1 MLLQKETLD
10 DFCKKVYLTLY
21 FIFRYHTFY
30 IWISGWHNLWRS
42 RDREEMGSEWGN
54 ERENDEIAKSIYN
67 ICRENLDI
75 LRKYIWI
82 KTDPEEAL
90 QLVSACCIS
99 YFSLSVFLYFIL
111 TFMIC
116 CKNWGKF
123 KLHIFPGNSVES
135 CCRKAIFLKSI
146 YSTWVLLI
154 ILTITAGRPWIA
166 QITFGPSGPSVAE
179 AGNRGD
185 LVKALHIYPPFTF

>member
-1 MLLQKETLD
+1 MYVASWGKMSLLKETLD

-21 FIFRYHTFY
+21 FIFWYHTFY
-30 IWISGWHNLWRS
+30 TSEFQAGTTCGDPEIARKWGVN
-42 RDREEMGSEWGN
+42 EEM
-54 ERENDEIAKSIYN
+54 RDEIAKSIYN

-99 YFSLSVFLYFIL
+99 YFSLSVFLYFML

-123 KLHIFPGNSVES
+123 KLHIFPGKF
-135 CCRKAIFLKSI
+135 C
-146 YSTWVLLI
+146 
-154 ILTITAGRPWIA
+154 
-166 QITFGPSGPSVAE
+166 
-179 AGNRGD
+179 
-185 LVKALHIYPPFTF
+185 